1 MRVKPHKRA
10 TSINCAMLTFNHQR
24 KEEVKMVMEEH
35 TRCMAT
41 QSYFLKTLI
50 SGKKKKNYY
59 KEVEQDFAPVIQR
72 CVTFPRMI
80 QLHHESSL
88 A

>member
-1 MRVKPHKRA
+1 MHGFPKLFFE
-10 TSINCAMLTFNHQR
+10 N
-24 KEEVKMVMEEH
+24 
-35 TRCMAT
+35 
-41 QSYFLKTLI
+41 SYFWEE
-50 SGKKKKNYY
+50 KKSYY

-80 QLHHESSL
+80 QLYHESSL